1 MLDGK
6 ERQYRLPELYGEN
19 VGRLGLRKT
28 HEATA
33 FVRLFAR
40 KVSDIQVK
48 VNDKRKAEL
57 ERITQ
62 AAANLKTLRNL
73 FDEYA
78 QNCQQKDGGKELQQS
93 FKRDVFPIIDD
104 YQLGKIHP
112 EHIEKILRGAVK
124 RGSHCSAVT
133 LFADI
138 NQLFCRTGRKQ
149 A

>member
-1 MLDGK
+1 MRTLAASDS
-6 ERQYRLPELYGEN
+6 ERLTKQQLLSDF
-19 VGRLGLRKT
+19 LREKL
-28 HEATA
+28 AT
-33 FVRLFAR
+33 
-40 KVSDIQVK
+40 IQVK

-104 YQLGKIHP
+104 Y
-112 EHIEKILRGAVK
+112 
-124 RGSHCSAVT
+124 
-133 LFADI
+133 
-138 NQLFCRTGRKQ
+138 
-149 A
+149 